1 MGELTKQD
9 IQVIQRSGL
18 AAGDLEALCR
28 DWLEMAEE
36 IERLKQ
42 GRCLVTGNP
51 CGTDTR
57 AMGDPCPC
65 FACADYTADVEV
77 QGIVAMYESDIARLQ
92 HELAEERARLDF
104 IDAAGEQGEI
114 HIGVDCG
121 DSILIKWSEFGFAG
135 IPTSVRA
142 AIDAAERSRR

>member
-1 MGELTKQD
+1 MTELTKDEVESMLRTTLNETQPVSHKE
-9 IQVIQRSGL
+9 II
-18 AAGDLEALCR
+18 ALCR
-28 DWLEMAEE
+28 DWLAMDTE

-77 QGIVAMYESDIARLQ
+77 QGIVAMYESDIANLQAEIERPNLSEHDPAGRLQ
-92 HELAEERARLDF
+92 HRLEELEKDTA
-104 IDAAGEQGEI
+104 
-114 HIGVDCG
+114 
-121 DSILIKWSEFGFAG
+121 
-135 IPTSVRA
+135 
-142 AIDAAERSRR
+142 